1 MAKKRK
7 TAHSPRLH
15 LIDPVKLADVEEMS
29 KKLEALSKSQRI
41 YIAGAIA
48 MASIS
53 SEAKKEGA

>member
-1 MAKKRK
+1 MAKKK
-7 TAHSPRLH
+7 KATPSPRLH

-29 KKLEALSKSQRI
+29 KKLEALSEPQRI

-48 MASIS
+48 MASMS

>member
-7 TAHSPRLH
+7 AAPSPQLH

-29 KKLEALSKSQRI
+29 KKLEALSESQRI

>member
-1 MAKKRK
+1 MTKKRK
-7 TAHSPRLH
+7 AVHNPQLH

-29 KKLEALSKSQRI
+29 KKLEALSESQRI